1 MKRRNK
7 SSERNAIEV
16 KMHKKH
22 KNSNKKKNLKKVLM
36 LNIQKKSH
44 ARDFSMRKIVKLH
57 QNAILG

>member
-1 MKRRNK
+1 
-7 SSERNAIEV
+7 
-16 KMHKKH
+16 MHKKH